1 MDIQLPQIIFQI
13 INFSVVM
20 GALTY
25 LLYKPLLKVLEERQK
40 RVEEA
45 QRAAEESLRERNRI
59 SELEKEVINTAEQK
73 AADILEKARENA
85 KAAEKDLLAKAKQ
98 QAEAEIDKMT
108 LSWEEEKKQHL
119 TDMKN
124 EFVSTVVTT
133 AEKVLGEK
141 LDAKKQEKLI
151 DTQLK
156 TLLETI

>member
-25 LLYKPLLKVLEERQK
+25 FLYKPVLKVLEERQK

-45 QRAAEESLRERNRI
+45 QRAAEESITEKNRI
-59 SELEKEVINTAEQK
+59 SELEKEVIAKAEQN
-73 AADILEKARENA
+73 AAEILEKARENA
-85 KAAEKDLLAKAKQ
+85 KDSEKDILATAKKQAKA
-98 QAEAEIDKMT
+98 EIEKMT
-108 LSWEEEKKQHL
+108 ISWEEEKKQHL

-133 AEKVLGEK
+133 AEKVVGES
-141 LDAKKQEKLI
+141 LDAKKHQKLI

-156 TLLETI
+156 SLLETI